1 MPSLAQAIVWIIV
14 GLLGGKPRRAD
25 DHSGAQGIWH
35 SPQSRYR
42 AGWCSCRRPVVPHV
56 RDFPRPRQRCSLA
69 AGCRRRAYRIIARPC
84 CDRAMAAL
92 QEITVI
98 ATEEKLK
105 RIATARAGK
114 R

>member
-1 MPSLAQAIVWIIV
+1 MSPDARRREGVARPELRIWRLLSFFSLT
-14 GLLGGKPRRAD
+14 RAR
-25 DHSGAQGIWH
+25 ARVRLKN
-35 SPQSRYR
+35 QSL
-42 AGWCSCRRPVVPHV
+42 P
-56 RDFPRPRQRCSLA
+56 D

>member
-14 GLLGGKPRRAD
+14 GLLGGSLAALMIIRERKGFGILRNLGIGLV
-25 DHSGAQGIWH
+25 GA
-35 SPQSRYR
+35 R
-42 AGWCSCRRPVVPHV
+42 RRPVVPHV

-69 AGCRRRAYRIIARPC
+69 AGCRRRAYQIIARPC